1 MTQNQLQI
9 NYPTLPD
16 HQALRLPMTDAQIK
30 SATIR
35 IHQRFQGQ
43 LISILESSKMGNFRE
58 TKHPLEAGR
67 PKWSSNPH
75 GHHSFIDLILQKRG
89 AEVVALLEVKTKRYR
104 PQEFLSPNHILETVL
119 DRMGAKLTQL
129 QEEAQKHGLLWVVV
143 VGAYQHDL
151 GHMAE
156 HFSAPFSVIMAW
168 GRGVGPGSP
177 RASYSWETLEHF
189 DRDLRGA
196 EDPLAFW
203 QIASP
208 IQSPPQI
215 ERPLEKA
222 EPILNRLHNSTTEGL
237 IQHEKLSYLHNL
249 ATEELIQHEELSLPY
264 RVLLKAVLNWPSFP
278 ISFSTEMGK
287 YYKKGAGA
295 TTLRTCAKELSA
307 LHILEGYK
315 PKSQRLTLSINREAL
330 IRFLES
336 QI

>member
-1 MTQNQLQI
+1 M
-9 NYPTLPD
+9 
-16 HQALRLPMTDAQIK
+16 
-30 SATIR
+30 
-35 IHQRFQGQ
+35 
-43 LISILESSKMGNFRE
+43 
-58 TKHPLEAGR
+58 
-67 PKWSSNPH
+67 
-75 GHHSFIDLILQKRG
+75 
-89 AEVVALLEVKTKRYR
+89 VALLEVKTKRYR

-129 QEEAQKHGLLWVVV
+129 QEEAQRHGLLWIVV

-151 GHMAE
+151 SYMAE
-156 HFSAPFSVIMAW
+156 HFSAPFGVIMAW
-168 GRGVGPGSP
+168 GRGVGAGSP
-177 RASYSWETLEHF
+177 RASYSWETLDHF

-215 ERPLEKA
+215 ERQIQKS
-222 EPILNRLHNSTTEGL
+222 EPSFSH
-237 IQHEKLSYLHNL
+237 LHNL
-249 ATEELIQHEELSLPY
+249 TTEELIQHEKLSLPY
-264 RVLLKAVLNWPSFP
+264 RVLLKAVLNWPSSP
-278 ISFSTEMGK
+278 ISFSNEIGR

-295 TTLRTCAKELSA
+295 TTLRNCAKELSA

-315 PKSQRLTLSINREAL
+315 PKSQRLTLSINRQAL

>member
-16 HQALRLPMTDAQIK
+16 HQAPRLPMTDAQIK

-35 IHQRFQGQ
+35 VHQRFQGQ

-67 PKWSSNPH
+67 PKWSSNLH

-104 PQEFLSPNHILETVL
+104 PQEFLSPDHILETVL
-119 DRMGAKLTQL
+119 DRMGTKLTQL
-129 QEEAQKHGLLWVVV
+129 QEEAQRHGLLWVVA

-151 GHMAE
+151 CYMAE
-156 HFSAPFSVIMAW
+156 HFSAPFGVIMAW
-168 GRGVGPGSP
+168 GRGVGSGSP
-177 RASYSWETLEHF
+177 RASYSWETLDHF

-215 ERPLEKA
+215 ERRLEKA
-222 EPILNRLHNSTTEGL
+222 EPNLNH
-237 IQHEKLSYLHNL
+237 LHNL
-249 ATEELIQHEELSLPY
+249 TTEELIQHEKLSLPY

-278 ISFSTEMGK
+278 VPFRTEIRR
-287 YYKKGAGA
+287 YCEEGAGE
-295 TTLRTCAKELSA
+295 TTLRACFKELSA

-315 PKSQRLTLSINREAL
+315 PRSQRLTLSINREAL